1 MNQYNYTI
9 EKVFENAVE
18 QINEFAKHHKE
29 EHFYAFA
36 IDSGM
41 LCLSSE
47 EGFLKIVEEYYS
59 AWQKSHEKLKRR
71 EHLLDDEIE
80 IIEDEYEFC
89 KKSTIGKN
97 QLDSNKIT
105 NLEEYIE
112 YWLEI
117 ENEVREDNLRKGNPY
132 VNEERIEAIKY
143 NTGDWPYQGFGNLNF
158 ESDETSYE
166 TKEETF
172 NHQYYREFIDKLLE
186 LFDKNKD
193 MVFSQLK
200 RTSDFKIIKTKHIY

>member
-1 MNQYNYTI
+1 MNQSNYTI
-9 EKVFENAVE
+9 EKVFKNAIN
-18 QINEFAKHHKE
+18 QINEFTKHHKE

-47 EGFLKIVEEYYS
+47 EGFQKIVEQYS
-59 AWQKSHEKLKRR
+59 KDWLESNKKAKSR

-80 IIEDEYEFC
+80 IIKDEYEFC

-112 YWLEI
+112 YWLKI
-117 ENEVREDNLRKGNPY
+117 ENKVRERNLRKGNPY
-132 VNEERIEAIKY
+132 INEERIEAIKY
-143 NTGDWPYQGFGNLNF
+143 NTGNWPYQGFGNLNF

-166 TKEETF
+166 TKEKTF
-172 NHQYYREFIDKLLE
+172 NYQSYREFTDKLLD

-193 MVFSQLK
+193 MAFSQLK
-200 RTSDFKIIKTKHIY
+200 RTPDFKIIKTRHIY

>member
-1 MNQYNYTI
+1 MKGKHTMNKYNI
-9 EKVFENAVE
+9 KKVFENAVE

-41 LCLSSE
+41 LYLSSE
-47 EGFLKIVEEYYS
+47 EGFLKIVEEYYR
-59 AWQKSHEKLKRR
+59 AWQKSNEKPKRR

-89 KKSTIGKN
+89 KESTIGKN

-117 ENEVREDNLRKGNPY
+117 KNEVREDNLRKGNPY
-132 VNEERIEAIKY
+132 VTEERIKAIKY

-158 ESDETSYE
+158 ESDET
-166 TKEETF
+166 KEETL
-172 NHQYYREFIDKLLE
+172 NYQSYREFIDKLLE
-186 LFDKNKD
+186 FFDKNKD

-200 RTSDFKIIKTKHIY
+200 RTPDFKIIKTRHNY

>member
-1 MNQYNYTI
+1 MNKYNI
-9 EKVFENAVE
+9 KKVFENAVE

-47 EGFLKIVEEYYS
+47 EGFHKIIEKYS
-59 AWQKSHEKLKRR
+59 RNWKESNEKEKLR

-80 IIEDEYEFC
+80 IIEDEYEFY
-89 KKSTIGKN
+89 KKSAIGKN

-112 YWLEI
+112 YWLKI
-117 ENEVREDNLRKGNPY
+117 ENKVREKNLRKGNPY
-132 VNEERIEAIKY
+132 VDEERIEAIKY

-158 ESDETSYE
+158 ESDET
-166 TKEETF
+166 KEETL
-172 NHQYYREFIDKLLE
+172 NYQSYRECIDKLLE

-193 MVFSQLK
+193 VVFPQLK
-200 RTSDFKIIKTKHIY
+200 RTPDFKIIKTRHDY